1 MDSPQQNNDIDRR
14 PRILLVDDV
23 PANLA
28 LAKALLNSLGVQTQ
42 LAENGPTALR
52 LAAQDPQPDLIL
64 LDIMMPGMDGHQVLE
79 HLRENPRTRSI
90 PVIFVTAL
98 DSPNDEQSGLLEG
111 AVDYISKPLQAAIF
125 RARVKNQLELKGARD
140 QLARQNL
147 DLEAEVERRLN
158 ENQTLNT
165 RLQLALS
172 ASGMG
177 IWEYHPVEATMHWND
192 DLCQILGI
200 AEPPA
205 DLEACFRYIHP
216 QDQAR
221 IQQALFDPPNPGME
235 IRVEEF
241 RLQHHEGHWIWV
253 EGRGKTVR
261 TDTQGQPILVAG
273 TITDITQRKLAEI
286 EQQLTAIVF
295 AGVNNGICITDAS
308 RRILMVNEAF
318 VSLTG
323 FSKDELLGQ
332 TPDLIRSG
340 QHSPAFFQSI
350 YENLHTHG
358 HWQGEIINRRKNGQ
372 VSSDWV
378 SISTVK
384 DPDGQI
390 THYVAVYYDL
400 SESRQAAERI
410 EYLSNFDLLTDL
422 PNRTL
427 FSDRLAQALLTAQ
440 RYERQTAVLLLDLER
455 FHAINESFG
464 PSVGDFLLR
473 QVADRLKLQVRD
485 GDTVG
490 RRSGSEFGF
499 IMANLGDEQDVIAL
513 AQRMLDAIT
522 GPFQIEG
529 QSILL
534 AARIGISVAP
544 RDGSHADELEKAA
557 SLALSRAK
565 EGGEGRYHF
574 YSPEMDARASRRR
587 SLENALRCAID
598 NNELTVFYQPQVS
611 LETGRIIGMEALLRW
626 QSQSLGPVSPAEF
639 IPLAE
644 ETGLILPIGEWVLKT
659 ACEQAS
665 RWQSLVQGSMLRL
678 AVNLS
683 AKQFHQHNL
692 LQMVSETLQTS
703 GFAAANLELEVTES
717 AFIDNVEQAVML
729 CRQLKK
735 LGLKLSLDD
744 FGTGYSSLS
753 SISRFPFDKIKIDQS
768 FVRDIIANP
777 VNAAIA
783 NSAIAMAHSMNLATV
798 AEGVE
803 TEAQAGYLRGLQCDA
818 IQGYLFSRPVPA
830 ADFEQ
835 LLRTHK
841 TLVMDE
847 LVGNDQKTRLIV
859 DDEPHV
865 LSALTRLL
873 RRESFTTLTAK
884 SPAEAFELLARHP
897 VQVILS
903 DQRMPEMSGTEF
915 LSRARQMYPKTIRM
929 VLTGYTDLDSIASA
943 VNRGAIAKFLTKP
956 WDDDQL
962 REEIRQAFRT
972 AAAND
977 QEHP

>member
-1 MDSPQQNNDIDRR
+1 MDSQSQTNDNERL

-42 LAENGPTALR
+42 LAEDGPTALR
-52 LAAQDPQPDLIL
+52 LAQQDPQPDLIL
-64 LDIMMPGMDGHQVLE
+64 LDIMMPGMDGHQVLA
-79 HLRENPRTRSI
+79 HLRELPRTRDI

-98 DSPNDEQSGLLEG
+98 DSPNDEQSGLMEG

-125 RARVKNQLELKGARD
+125 RARVKNQLELKHARD
-140 QLARQNL
+140 QLTAQNQT
-147 DLEAEVERRLN
+147 LESEVNRRLS

-172 ASGMG
+172 ASGLG
-177 IWEYHPVEATMHWND
+177 IWEYHSADGGMQWND
-192 DLCQILGI
+192 DLCQMLGMI
-200 AEPPA
+200 ETPP
-205 DLEACFRYIHP
+205 DLAACFSHIHP
-216 QDQAR
+216 QDQGR
-221 IQQALFDPPNPGME
+221 IQQALLNPPQPGME

-241 RLQHHEGHWIWV
+241 RMQHHDGHWIWV
-253 EGRGKTVR
+253 EGRGKTVKIDEHGR
-261 TDTQGQPILVAG
+261 PLLVAG
-273 TITDITQRKLAEI
+273 TVADITQRKLAEV

-295 AGVNNGICITDAS
+295 SGVNNGICITDAE

-318 VSLTG
+318 LSLTG
-323 FSKDELLGQ
+323 FDKEELLGQ
-332 TPDLIRSG
+332 TPDIIRSG
-340 QHSPAFFQSI
+340 QHATSFFQAL
-350 YENLHTHG
+350 YESLNTHG

-372 VSSDWV
+372 LSSDWV

-384 DPDGQI
+384 DQSGQL

-400 SESRQAAERI
+400 SESRKAAERI

-422 PNRTL
+422 PNRAL
-427 FSDRLAQALLTAQ
+427 FSDRLGQALLTAQ
-440 RYERQTAVLLLDLER
+440 RYSRQTAVLLLDLER
-455 FHAINESFG
+455 FNWINDSFG

-473 QVADRLKLQVRD
+473 QVADRLKTQVRD

-499 IMANLGDEQDVIAL
+499 VMANLGNEQDVIAL
-513 AQRMLDAIT
+513 AQRMLEAIA
-522 GPFQIEG
+522 GPFEIDG
-529 QSILL
+529 QLILL
-534 AARIGISVAP
+534 SARIGISVAP
-544 RDGSHADELEKAA
+544 RDGTLADELQKTA

-565 EGGEGRYHF
+565 QVDDGRYHF

-587 SLENALRCAID
+587 SLENALRNAI
-598 NNELTVFYQPQVS
+598 NNDELSVHYQPQVS
-611 LETGRIIGMEALLRW
+611 LETGRVIGMEALLRW
-626 QSQSLGPVSPAEF
+626 QSATLGPVSPAEF

-644 ETGLILPIGEWVLKT
+644 ETGLILPIGEWVLKA
-659 ACEQAS
+659 ACKQVS
-665 RWQSLVQGSMLRL
+665 IWQSSGQGNTLRL

-683 AKQFHQHNL
+683 AKQFHQQNL
-692 LQMVSETLQTS
+692 LDMVTQTLRETGLS
-703 GFAAANLELEVTES
+703 AATLELEVTES
-717 AFIDNVEQAVML
+717 AFIDNIEQAVSL

-735 LGLKLSLDD
+735 LGIRLSLDD

-803 TEAQAGYLRGLQCDA
+803 TEAQARFLRGLQCDA

-830 ADFEQ
+830 PEFEQ
-835 LLRTHK
+835 LLRSHKCLPMDEIVGSDRK
-841 TLVMDE
+841 TL
-847 LVGNDQKTRLIV
+847 LIV

-865 LSALTRLL
+865 LSALSRLL
-873 RRESFTTLTAK
+873 RRESFETLTAK
-884 SPAEAFELLARHP
+884 SPSEAFELLAKHP

-915 LSRARQMYPKTIRM
+915 LSRARQMYPNTIRM
-929 VLTGYTDLDSIASA
+929 VLTGYTELNSITSA

-972 AAAND
+972 AAANY
-977 QEHP
+977 QERA